1 MHKVL
6 GSNSP
11 VAESSPH
18 EHLAMEREGGLLKR
32 NSVVGGGFD
41 EKTGVRESKVT
52 HCGGGGDDHE
62 NTQSFLTVC
71 KGLVQLGLELG
82 HILAAE

>member
-1 MHKVL
+1 MSEHLSGMHKVL

-52 HCGGGGDDHE
+52 HCGWGGGRP
-62 NTQSFLTVC
+62 
-71 KGLVQLGLELG
+71 
-82 HILAAE
+82 